1 MLKNFR
7 TYQLAVRFYQATRGL
22 RAPDGLRDQ
31 LGRAASSVALNLAE
45 GSGKTSKKDRCRF
58 YEIALGSAR
67 ECEAILEL
75 IQHEGPARQEPDAL
89 CRHLFALCRALRL
102 GA

>member
-7 TYQLAVRFYQATRGL
+7 GYQLAVQFYQITREL

-45 GSGKTSKKDRCRF
+45 GSGKSSPKDRKRF
-58 YEIALGSAR
+58 YEIALGSVR
-67 ECEAILEL
+67 ECEAIMDLL
-75 IQHEGPARQEPDAL
+75 QIPDDQIRTTLDKLARNT
-89 CRHLFALCRALRL
+89 FTLCRALQR
-102 GA
+102 G

>member
-7 TYQLAVRFYQATRGL
+7 SYQLAVRFSQTTRGL
-22 RAPDGLRDQ
+22 RVPSVLRDQ

-45 GSGKTSKKDRCRF
+45 GSGKSSAKDRCRF

-67 ECEAILEL
+67 ECEAVLDL
-75 IQHEGPARQEPDAL
+75 ISHEGEAREQLEVL
-89 CRHLFALCRALRL
+89 SRHIFNLCRALKA
-102 GA
+102 G